1 MVKIKTTEITL
12 EGNKIADTRASS
24 VSVFDNKKEDT
35 SLANEDGE
43 WLTTE
48 EAANYLR
55 VSADSLRNLTS
66 SGQVPYYKLQR
77 RNRYRKS
84 ELREL
89 ILRKKGG

>member
-1 MVKIKTTEITL
+1 MVKMKTTEITL
-12 EGNKIADTRASS
+12 EGHKIADTRASS